1 MKRIFL
7 SLTLALI
14 SLGVFA
20 QNAPAKAAT
29 QQYILIVRFRS
40 DFVPP
45 SGDVIAKNIKAWQD
59 YMGELGKSGKIAGG
73 YRPGNTGETIS
84 GTAQTTKT
92 GPYIANN
99 ELVSSFLII
108 NAKDMDEARAIAKKC
123 PVFQLGGSVEIRQI
137 QNTTN

>member
-7 SLTLALI
+7 SLAIALI
-14 SLGVFA
+14 SLGAFA
-20 QNAPAKAAT
+20 QNAPAKTAT
-29 QQYILIVRFRS
+29 QQYMLIVRFRS

-59 YMGELGKSGKIAGG
+59 YMGELGKAGKIAGG

-84 GTAQTTKT
+84 GSAQTTKS
-92 GPYIANN
+92 GPYVANN
-99 ELVSSFLII
+99 ELVSSFLIV

-123 PVFQLGGSVEIRQI
+123 PVFEFNGSVEIRQL
-137 QNTTN
+137 QNTAN